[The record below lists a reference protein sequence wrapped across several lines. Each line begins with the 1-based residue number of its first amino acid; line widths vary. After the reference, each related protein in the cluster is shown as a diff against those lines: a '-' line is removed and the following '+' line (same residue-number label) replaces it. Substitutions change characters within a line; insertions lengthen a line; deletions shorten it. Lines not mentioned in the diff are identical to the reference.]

1 MQQPHRT
8 SPTSRNRQSP
18 SYLRQRPP
26 TISLP
31 LDGKEKAAAGSAET
45 PAAILFEMSLNNL
58 GRPDGRASFG
68 NANNTSHRWL
78 HFTAL
83 VTPVTM
89 FMINAVTPS
98 PGTTSRRTATPSPGH
113 VPPSVHVAQAT
124 GGIDWS
130 IVLPTWLGALATV
143 GLLIGAYFTA
153 LYAKKA
159 FGEQSK
165 EVQLIQDQLADQRE
179 INRRQAAVLDLQA
192 SDLRESLEER
202 KRESKRDHK
211 YQAVRVFPF
220 VEPVEG
226 QENQYCVIIK
236 NSSDEPLQ
244 RYIGVAL
251 SWADGEET
259 LNLPECLDPVMMPQT
274 PIHVCPERGVSPAID
289 PGGPSRYGPK
299 YTFRDAESVQWTV
312 TSKGEIVERN
322 GPPTFLGALGRTPA
336 DLSPA
341 GILEV
346 SPAK

>member
-1 MQQPHRT
+1 
-8 SPTSRNRQSP
+8 
-18 SYLRQRPP
+18 
-26 TISLP
+26 
-31 LDGKEKAAAGSAET
+31 
-45 PAAILFEMSLNNL
+45 MSLNNL

-236 NSSDEPLQ
+236 NSSDRPVYNVTL
-244 RYIGVAL
+244 AL
-251 SWADGEET
+251 HWSWADGEET
-259 LNLPECLDPVMMPQT
+259 LNLPECLDPVMMPDT
-274 PIHVCPERGVSPAID
+274 YTRMPRKGGITCNR
-289 PGGPSRYGPK
+289 PGGSQPVWAQIW
-299 YTFRDAESVQWTV
+299 FRDAESVQWTV

-336 DLSPA
+336 DLEPGRIPRSK
-341 GILEV
+341 
-346 SPAK
+346 SR